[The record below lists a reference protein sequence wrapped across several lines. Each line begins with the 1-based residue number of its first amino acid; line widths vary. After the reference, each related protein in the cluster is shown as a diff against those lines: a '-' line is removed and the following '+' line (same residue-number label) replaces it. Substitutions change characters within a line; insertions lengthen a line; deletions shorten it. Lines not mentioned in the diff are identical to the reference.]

1 MDQATVNT
9 IIRFLDSCLKEEGLQ
24 KTSIAV
30 FGSALSNTMGPD
42 SDIDLIIIS
51 PDFTGKTIQA
61 RGKMTMV
68 SELKTLR
75 KFMIPM
81 DVLNLTP
88 EEYHSMVKRNMFP
101 SKIIA

>member
-1 MDQATVNT
+1 MDQAAINT
-9 IIRFLDSCLKEEGLQ
+9 IIRFLESCLKEEGLLDA
-24 KTSIAV
+24 SIAV
-30 FGSALSNTMGPD
+30 FGSALTNTMGPE
-42 SDIDLIIIS
+42 SDLDLIIIS
-51 PDFTGKTIQA
+51 SDFAGKNIQG

-88 EEYHSMVKRNMFP
+88 EEYNSMVQRNMFP
-101 SKIIA
+101 SKVVA

>member
-1 MDQATVNT
+1 MDQAAVNT
-9 IIRFLDSCLKEEGLQ
+9 IIGFLVSCLKEEGLNNA
-24 KTSIAV
+24 SIAL
-30 FGSALSNTMGPD
+30 FGSALTNSMGQE

-51 PDFTGKTIQA
+51 SDFAGKNIQA

-68 SELKTLR
+68 SEMKTLR

-88 EEYHSMVKRNMFP
+88 EEYQAMVRRNMFP
-101 SKIIA
+101 SKVVA

>member
-1 MDQATVNT
+1 MDQTT
-9 IIRFLDSCLKEEGLQ
+9 INIIIQFLESCLIEEGLHNI
-24 KTSIAV
+24 SIAV
-30 FGSALSNTMGPD
+30 FGSALTNTMGTD
-42 SDIDLIIIS
+42 SDIDLIVIS
-51 PDFTGKTIQA
+51 PDFEGQNIQA

-88 EEYHSMVKRNMFP
+88 DEYHSMVKRNMFP
-101 SKIIA
+101 SKVIA

>member
-1 MDQATVNT
+1 MDQAAVNT
-9 IIRFLDSCLKEEGLQ
+9 IIGFLESCLKEEGLNNV
-24 KTSIAV
+24 SIAV

-51 PDFTGKTIQA
+51 PDFVGKNIHA
-61 RGKMTMV
+61 RGKMTMI
-68 SELKTLR
+68 SEIKTLR

-88 EEYHSMVKRNMFP
+88 EEYDSMVKRNMFP
-101 SKIIA
+101 SKVVV